1 MTMGDRFV
9 NPLGFQVVRYRRDA
23 ESLAPVTIGPSA
35 TEASPVP
42 SLTSVVGTPAPGAA
56 PRP

>member
-1 MTMGDRFV
+1 MSMGDRFI

-23 ESLAPVTIGPSA
+23 ETLAPVTISAPTADTTPGPSA
-35 TEASPVP
+35 PPISKAP
-42 SLTSVVGTPAPGAA
+42 TSGVA